1 MTTQTLPASLPAP
14 AASQRLPSAN
24 QHRRLRSL
32 AIAAAVVA
40 AGVVGARLLLAPK
53 AAALHFQTA
62 PVDRGPIAA
71 KVTANGTLSALVTVR
86 VGSQVSGRIQSLR
99 ADFGSHVVAGQVV
112 ATIEPSLLRAAAAQ
126 ANANYRAAL
135 AGLERARAQELN
147 ATRQFERT
155 ALLKREGLTTGVE
168 YDTAEAGRGVAR
180 AELGV
185 ARSNIEQARAARDQ
199 AELNLH
205 YTTIVSPIDGI
216 VISRDV
222 DVGQTVA
229 AALQAPTLFTI
240 AQDLTRMQVDTN
252 VAEADVGKIHEGMP
266 VEFTVDTYPG
276 QHFPGKVR
284 QVRDNA
290 QTVQNVVTYDAV
302 VDVEN
307 PERLL
312 KPGMTASVVFVYAEK
327 ADALR
332 VPNGALRFRP
342 DVATLALLGQAPKTP
357 TLADERNIWIL
368 RDGHAAPRSIRIGI
382 SDGVTTEV
390 AEGALQPNDA
400 AVLEA
405 TAADA
410 KRAP

>member
-1 MTTQTLPASLPAP
+1 MTQALPLPLSSPTAQP
-14 AASQRLPSAN
+14 RPSAAK
-24 QHRRLRSL
+24 RRVSRAVTL
-32 AIAAAVVA
+32 AALL
-40 AGVVGARLLLAPK
+40 GVSGLLASRWLLAPK
-53 AAALHFQTA
+53 AAPLHFQTA
-62 PVDRGPIAA
+62 AVDRGPIAA
-71 KVTANGTLSALVTVR
+71 KVTANGALSALVTVK
-86 VGSQVSGRIQSLR
+86 VGSQVSGRIQALQ
-99 ADFGSHVVAGQVV
+99 ADFGSRVVAGQVI
-112 ATIEPSLLRAAAAQ
+112 ASIEPSLLRAAAAQ
-126 ANANYRAAL
+126 AAANYHAAL

-147 ATRQFERT
+147 ATRQFERS
-155 ALLKREGLTTGVE
+155 ALLKREGLTTGSE
-168 YDTAEAGRGVAR
+168 YDTAEAARGVAR

-199 AELNLH
+199 AELNLR

-252 VAEADVGKIHEGMP
+252 VAEADIGKIHEGMP
-266 VEFTVDTYPG
+266 VEFSVDTYPG
-276 QHFPGKVR
+276 RYFPGKVR

-307 PERLL
+307 TERLL

-327 ADALR
+327 AAALR
-332 VPNGALRFRP
+332 IPNAALRFRP
-342 DVATLALLGQAPKTP
+342 DAPTLTLLGATPSAPAA
-357 TLADERNIWIL
+357 ADARNIWLL
-368 RDGHAAPRSIRIGI
+368 RDGQARPRSIRIGI

-390 AEGALQPNDA
+390 VSGTLREGDA
-400 AVLEA
+400 VVLEA
-405 TAADA
+405 MAADA
-410 KRAP
+410 KHAP

>member
-1 MTTQTLPASLPAP
+1 MTTQSLPLSLTATGTAP
-14 AASQRLPSAN
+14 PRPNVTRHRLGVFAIVAAIVAASAF
-24 QHRRLRSL
+24 
-32 AIAAAVVA
+32 
-40 AGVVGARLLLAPK
+40 GARELLAPK
-53 AAALHFQTA
+53 AAALRYQTA
-62 PVDRGPIAA
+62 AIDRGPIAA

-99 ADFGSHVVAGQVV
+99 ADYGSHVVAGQVI
-112 ATIEPSLLRAAAAQ
+112 ASIEPSLLRAAAAQ

-135 AGLERARAQELN
+135 AGLERAKAQELN

-155 ALLKREGLTTGVE
+155 TLLKREGLTTGAE
-168 YDTAEAGRGVAR
+168 YDTAEAARGVAR

-199 AELNLH
+199 ADLNLR

-252 VAEADVGKIHEGMP
+252 VAEADVGKIREGMP
-266 VEFTVDTYPG
+266 VEFTVDSYPG
-276 QHFPGKVR
+276 QRFPGKVR

-302 VDVEN
+302 VDVAN

-327 ADALR
+327 PDALR

-342 DVATLALLGQAPKTP
+342 DPATLALLGAAPKAP
-357 TLADERNIWIL
+357 GLANERNIWIL
-368 RDGHAAPRSIRIGI
+368 RDGHAAPRTIRIGI

-390 AEGALQPNDA
+390 VEGALHVKDA
-400 AVLEA
+400 VVLEA

-410 KRAP
+410 KHAP